1 MPDEPQISFGQ
12 ALEGFQG
19 QISVKFNGCHVA
31 KNIAQGSNFFCG
43 LCLMSF
49 ISVLVKLWR
58 FQGQISVKVNGCNVA
73 ENIICVSI
81 FFLWAMPDDP
91 QISFSQALEGLGRKT
106 R

>member
-1 MPDEPQISFGQ
+1 MILKSVGQ
-12 ALEGFQG
+12 ALEG
-19 QISVKFNGCHVA
+19 
-31 KNIAQGSNFFCG
+31 
-43 LCLMSF
+43 
-49 ISVLVKLWR
+49 